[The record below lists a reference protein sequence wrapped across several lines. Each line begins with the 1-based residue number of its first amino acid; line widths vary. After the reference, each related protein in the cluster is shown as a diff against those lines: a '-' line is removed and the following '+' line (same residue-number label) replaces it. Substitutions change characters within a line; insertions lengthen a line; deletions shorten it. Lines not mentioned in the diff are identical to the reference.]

1 MSQRPTVA
9 AIIPSRYASTRLPAK
24 PLVDLCGKPMV
35 QRVVEQARRARLVDR
50 VIVATDHEA
59 IAAAVRAFGGE
70 AVMTAPELPSGSD
83 RIAAV
88 ARTLSADIIVNVQ
101 GDEPLI
107 APEMID
113 QAIAPLLADP
123 AILSGTIVRPIDT
136 AEDVHNPN
144 VVKAVL
150 DAQGFALYFS
160 RSPIPYQRDESPDT
174 WHLRHRYYKHFGLY
188 VYRRAFLLE
197 YASWPATPL
206 ELSEKLEQLR
216 ILERGYRMK
225 AAVTDFD
232 SIPVDTAAD
241 ADRVRAILLRHQKTE
256 QP

>member
-1 MSQRPTVA
+1 MTARPLVV

-35 QRVVEQARRARLVDR
+35 QHVVERARQARLVDR

-59 IAAAVRAFGGE
+59 IASAVRAFGGE
-70 AVMTAPELPSGSD
+70 VVMTAPELPSGSD

-88 ARTLSADIIVNVQ
+88 AKTLSADLIVNVQ

-113 QAIAPLLADP
+113 QAIAPLLDDP
-123 AILSGTIVRPIDT
+123 AVLSGTIVRPID
-136 AEDVHNPN
+136 AAADVHNPN
-144 VVKAVL
+144 IVKAVL
-150 DAQGFALYFS
+150 DQQGFALYFS
-160 RSPIPYQRDESPDT
+160 RSPIPHLRDVPPES

-206 ELSEKLEQLR
+206 EISEKLEQLR
-216 ILERGYRMK
+216 ILERGYRMRV
-225 AAVTDFD
+225 AVTEHD
-232 SIPVDTAAD
+232 SIPVDTASD
-241 ADRVRAILLRHQKTE
+241 AERVRVILQRQLKA
-256 QP
+256 